1 MAAGLTGHQPREDRP
16 ERSVWM
22 DNGPAAPASAVGSG
36 HRPFPEPVSPMFAD
50 YLDGL
55 ERGVLVV
62 RECAACAARQWP
74 PRALCARC
82 RGAEFRPAVI
92 ADHGVVHTFTV
103 VHRGFDPWF
112 ADRVPYGIVVADL
125 GDGIRMLGN
134 YLGADLGALACG
146 LPVRARYERSG
157 GHAFLGW
164 VPAGT
169 GPAR

>member
-1 MAAGLTGHQPREDRP
+1 MVAELTGQQPREDRL
-16 ERSVWM
+16 ERSVRM

-36 HRPFPEPVSPMFAD
+36 SRPFPEPVSPVFAD

-74 PRALCARC
+74 PRTLCARC
-82 RGAEFRPAVI
+82 RSREFRRTVI
-92 ADHGVVHTFTV
+92 ADHGVVRTFTV

-134 YLGADLGALACG
+134 YLGPDLGELACG

>member
-1 MAAGLTGHQPREDRP
+1 MESGRGSPAD
-16 ERSVWM
+16 
-22 DNGPAAPASAVGSG
+22 GPGGAQ
-36 HRPFPEPVSPMFAD
+36 RPFPEPVSPMFAD
-50 YLDGL
+50 YLAGL

-62 RECAACAARQWP
+62 RECAACGVRQWP

-82 RGAEFRPAVI
+82 RGTEFRPMAI
-92 ADHGVVHTFTV
+92 ADTGVVHTFTV

-112 ADRVPYGIVVADL
+112 ADRVPFGIAVADL
-125 GDGIRMLGN
+125 GDGIRILGD
-134 YLGADLGALACG
+134 YLGDDLGTLACG

-157 GHAFLGW
+157 GHAFVGW

>member
-1 MAAGLTGHQPREDRP
+1 MGSGRVPAGS
-16 ERSVWM
+16 ERVMESGRGV
-22 DNGPAAPASAVGSG
+22 PASAAGNTQ
-36 HRPFPEPVSPMFAD
+36 RPFPGPVSPMFAD

-62 RECAACAARQWP
+62 RECTACAARQWP
-74 PRALCARC
+74 PRTLCARC
-82 RGAEFRPAVI
+82 RGREFRPAVI
-92 ADHGVVHTFTV
+92 ADHGLVHTFTV

-112 ADRVPYGIVVADL
+112 ADRVPYGIAVADL
-125 GDGIRMLGN
+125 GDGIRMPGN
-134 YLGADLGALACG
+134 YLGDDLGDLACG

-157 GHAFLGW
+157 GHAFVGW

>member
-1 MAAGLTGHQPREDRP
+1 MAAGSTGQQARWDAAGIRP
-16 ERSVWM
+16 ERSG
-22 DNGPAAPASAVGSG
+22 DGQRAGRTG
-36 HRPFPEPVSPMFAD
+36 ERCGQRPEPVSPIFAD

-74 PRALCARC
+74 PRTLCARC
-82 RGAEFRPAVI
+82 RGREFRPAVI

-157 GHAFLGW
+157 GHAFAGW
-164 VPAGT
+164 VPAGP
-169 GPAR
+169 GSAR